1 MSLERF
7 KINQNIIHPMVAIGF
22 INFVLTVEL
31 LIMST
36 TIFARP
42 SGVEM
47 QLASFKEEASRSGG
61 TAMNVQGRTPP
72 MAGHAVVIT
81 VTGENVIYIDGRVVT
96 LNELRHFLAR
106 GNFRMGILMIKVDP
120 RASMGRVADILDL
133 CHGISG
139 ASVNVSTI
147 L

>member
-1 MSLERF
+1 MSLEGHKVKR
-7 KINQNIIHPMVAIGF
+7 NIFHPLLAVGF
-22 INFVLTVEL
+22 INFVLTVGV

-36 TIFARP
+36 TIFAKP
-42 SGVEM
+42 SGV
-47 QLASFKEEASRSGG
+47 Q
-61 TAMNVQGRTPP
+61 MNFPAFRTDTGAP
-72 MAGHAVVIT
+72 GQEVVIT
-81 VTGENVIYIDGRVVT
+81 VTGENVIFINGRVVT

-106 GNFRMGILMIKVDP
+106 GGFNRDALMIKADK

-133 CHGISG
+133 CRGISG

>member
-7 KINQNIIHPMVAIGF
+7 KIQRNIFHPVLAVGF
-22 INFVLTVEL
+22 INFVLTVVI
-31 LIMST
+31 LIMSA

-42 SGVEM
+42 SGVQMEFP
-47 QLASFKEEASRSGG
+47 SFKEGTNASGVG
-61 TAMNVQGRTPP
+61 A
-72 MAGHAVVIT
+72 VIT
-81 VTGENVIYIDGRVVT
+81 VTGENVIYINGRVVT
-96 LNELRHFLAR
+96 LNELRRFLAH
-106 GNFRMGILMIKVDP
+106 GNFRRDVLMIKVDR

-133 CHGISG
+133 CRGISG

>member
-7 KINQNIIHPMVAIGF
+7 KVSGNIFHPVLAVGF
-22 INFVLTVEL
+22 INFVLTMVIL
-31 LIMST
+31 MMST

-47 QLASFKEEASRSGG
+47 ELASQPEGTGVSG
-61 TAMNVQGRTPP
+61 R
-72 MAGHAVVIT
+72 AVVIT
-81 VTGENVIYIDGRVVT
+81 VTAENVIYIDGRVVT
-96 LNELRHFLAR
+96 LNELRHFLAQK
-106 GNFRMGILMIKVDP
+106 NFRMGVLMVKVDA

-133 CHGISG
+133 CRGITG
-139 ASVNVSTI
+139 VSVNVSTI

>member
-7 KINQNIIHPMVAIGF
+7 QMKRNIFHPLLAVSF
-22 INFVLTVEL
+22 INFILMMVVLV
-31 LIMST
+31 MSA

-42 SGVEM
+42 SGVQVEFP
-47 QLASFKEEASRSGG
+47 SFKEGGSASG
-61 TAMNVQGRTPP
+61 A
-72 MAGHAVVIT
+72 AVVIT
-81 VTGENVIYIDGRVVT
+81 VTSENVIYINDRVVT
-96 LNELRHFLAR
+96 LNELRHFLAQ
-106 GNFRMGILMIKVDP
+106 GNFYKGALMVKVDR

-133 CHGISG
+133 CRGISG

>member
-7 KINQNIIHPMVAIGF
+7 KVKGNIIHPLLAICF
-22 INFVLTVEL
+22 INFILTVVV

-42 SGVEM
+42 SGVQMEFSSFRDGM
-47 QLASFKEEASRSGG
+47 QAPPLAG
-61 TAMNVQGRTPP
+61 QG
-72 MAGHAVVIT
+72 VVIMI
-81 VTGENVIYIDGRVVT
+81 TGENVIYIDGRVVT
-96 LNELRHFLAR
+96 LNELRRFLAQ
-106 GNFRMGILMIKVDP
+106 GHFFKEALMIKVDA

-133 CHGISG
+133 CRGISG
-139 ASVNVSTI
+139 VSVNVSTI

>member
-7 KINQNIIHPMVAIGF
+7 KMKGNIFHPLLAVGF
-22 INFVLTVEL
+22 INFVLMVVI

-42 SGVEM
+42 SGVQMEFP
-47 QLASFKEEASRSGG
+47 SFKEGANASG
-61 TAMNVQGRTPP
+61 QG
-72 MAGHAVVIT
+72 VVIT
-81 VTGENVIYIDGRVVT
+81 VTGENVIYINGRVVT
-96 LNELRHFLAR
+96 LNELRRFLAQ
-106 GNFRMGILMIKVDP
+106 GNFRRDALMIKADK

-133 CHGISG
+133 CRGISG

>member
-7 KINQNIIHPMVAIGF
+7 KMKGNIFHPLLAVGF
-22 INFVLTVEL
+22 INFVLMVVI

-42 SGVEM
+42 SGVQMEFP
-47 QLASFKEEASRSGG
+47 LFKEGANALE
-61 TAMNVQGRTPP
+61 QG
-72 MAGHAVVIT
+72 VVIT
-81 VTGENVIYIDGRVVT
+81 VTGENVIYINGRVVT
-96 LNELRHFLAR
+96 LNELRRFLAQ
-106 GNFRMGILMIKVDP
+106 GNFRRDVLMIKADR

-133 CHGISG
+133 CRGISG

>member
-1 MSLERF
+1 MSLEHVEVKGNVF
-7 KINQNIIHPMVAIGF
+7 HPVLAVAF
-22 INFVLTVEL
+22 INFILTMVV

-42 SGVEM
+42 SGVQM
-47 QLASFKEEASRSGG
+47 QFPSFREGITASG
-61 TAMNVQGRTPP
+61 Q
-72 MAGHAVVIT
+72 AGAVIT
-81 VTGENVIYIDGRVVT
+81 VTSENVIYIDGRVVT
-96 LNELRHFLAR
+96 LNELRRFLAQ
-106 GNFRMGILMIKVDP
+106 GNYRREALMIKADR

-133 CHGISG
+133 CRGISG

>member
-7 KINQNIIHPMVAIGF
+7 KVKGNIIHPLLAVGF
-22 INFVLTVEL
+22 INFILMVVVLM
-31 LIMST
+31 MST

-42 SGVEM
+42 SGVQMEFP
-47 QLASFKEEASRSGG
+47 LFKEGAYSGG
-61 TAMNVQGRTPP
+61 QG
-72 MAGHAVVIT
+72 VVIT
-81 VTGENVIYIDGRVVT
+81 ITGENVIYINGHVVT
-96 LNELRHFLAR
+96 LNELRRFLAR
-106 GNFRMGILMIKVDP
+106 GNFFKETLMIKADP

-133 CHGISG
+133 CRGISG

>member
-7 KINQNIIHPMVAIGF
+7 EMKSNIFHPLLAVGF
-22 INFVLTVEL
+22 INFILMVVI

-42 SGVEM
+42 SGVQMEFP
-47 QLASFKEEASRSGG
+47 SFKEGAN
-61 TAMNVQGRTPP
+61 A
-72 MAGHAVVIT
+72 AGQAVVIT

-96 LNELRHFLAR
+96 LNELRRFLAK
-106 GNFRMGILMIKVDP
+106 GNFRRDALMIKTDK

-133 CHGISG
+133 CRGISG

>member
-7 KINQNIIHPMVAIGF
+7 EMKRNIFHPLLAVGF
-22 INFVLTVEL
+22 INFVLMVVI

-42 SGVEM
+42 SGVQMEFP
-47 QLASFKEEASRSGG
+47 SFKEGANAAG
-61 TAMNVQGRTPP
+61 TGQG
-72 MAGHAVVIT
+72 VVIT
-81 VTGENVIYIDGRVVT
+81 VTGENVIYINGRVVT
-96 LNELRHFLAR
+96 LNELRRFLAQ
-106 GNFRMGILMIKVDP
+106 GNFRRDALMIKADR

-133 CHGISG
+133 CRGISG

>member
-7 KINQNIIHPMVAIGF
+7 EVKDNIIHPILAVGF
-22 INFVLTVEL
+22 INFVLMVVI

-42 SGVEM
+42 SGVQM
-47 QLASFKEEASRSGG
+47 GFPSFKEGVYSSG
-61 TAMNVQGRTPP
+61 QGV
-72 MAGHAVVIT
+72 AIT
-81 VTGENVIYIDGRVVT
+81 ITSENVIYIDGRVVT
-96 LNELRHFLAR
+96 LNELRRFLVQ
-106 GNFRMGILMIKVDP
+106 GDFRRDSLMIKADR

-133 CHGISG
+133 CRGIVG

>member
-7 KINQNIIHPMVAIGF
+7 EVKRNIIHPLLGIGF
-22 INFVLTVEL
+22 INFILMIEV

-42 SGVEM
+42 SGVQMEFPSF
-47 QLASFKEEASRSGG
+47 QEGINASGQE
-61 TAMNVQGRTPP
+61 
-72 MAGHAVVIT
+72 VVIT
-81 VTGENVIYIDGRVVT
+81 VTGENVIFIDGHVVT
-96 LNELRHFLAR
+96 LNELRRFLAQR
-106 GNFRMGILMIKVDP
+106 HLRRDVLMIKVDP

-133 CHGISG
+133 CRGISG

>member
-7 KINQNIIHPMVAIGF
+7 EIKENIIHPILAVGF
-22 INFVLTVEL
+22 INFILMMVV

-42 SGVEM
+42 SGVQM
-47 QLASFKEEASRSGG
+47 GFPSFREGANSSGQPV
-61 TAMNVQGRTPP
+61 TIA
-72 MAGHAVVIT
+72 
-81 VTGENVIYIDGRVVT
+81 VTGENVIYIDGHVVT
-96 LNELRHFLAR
+96 LNELRRFLAQ
-106 GNFRMGILMIKVDP
+106 GGFRRDALMIKIDR

-133 CHGISG
+133 CRGISG

>member
-7 KINQNIIHPMVAIGF
+7 EMKANILHPLLAIGF
-22 INFVLTVEL
+22 INFVLMVVI

-42 SGVEM
+42 SGVQMEFP
-47 QLASFKEEASRSGG
+47 SFKEGINTSG
-61 TAMNVQGRTPP
+61 TP
-72 MAGHAVVIT
+72 VVIT
-81 VTGENVIYIDGRVVT
+81 LTGENVIYIDGRVVT
-96 LNELRHFLAR
+96 LNELRRFLAR
-106 GNFRMGILMIKVDP
+106 GNFRRDALMIKADK

-133 CHGISG
+133 CRGISG

>member
-7 KINQNIIHPMVAIGF
+7 EIKRNIFHPILAVGF
-22 INFVLTVEL
+22 INFVLMVVM

-42 SGVEM
+42 SGVQM
-47 QLASFKEEASRSGG
+47 DFTSFKEGGGTSGG
-61 TAMNVQGRTPP
+61 G
-72 MAGHAVVIT
+72 VVIT
-81 VTGENVIYIDGRVVT
+81 VTSENVIYIDGHVVT
-96 LNELRHFLAR
+96 LNELRRFLADR
-106 GNFRMGILMIKVDP
+106 DFRRQALMVKVDP
-120 RASMGRVADILDL
+120 KASMGRVADILDL
-133 CHGISG
+133 CRGISG

>member
-1 MSLERF
+1 MGLERF
-7 KINQNIIHPMVAIGF
+7 EMKRNIFHPLLAVGF
-22 INFVLTVEL
+22 INFVLMVVV

-42 SGVEM
+42 SGVQMEFP
-47 QLASFKEEASRSGG
+47 SFKEGTNASG
-61 TAMNVQGRTPP
+61 
-72 MAGHAVVIT
+72 AGVVIT
-81 VTGENVIYIDGRVVT
+81 VTGENVIYINGRVVT
-96 LNELRHFLAR
+96 LNELRRFLAQ
-106 GNFRMGILMIKVDP
+106 GNFRRDVLMIKVDR

-133 CHGISG
+133 CRGISG

>member
-7 KINQNIIHPMVAIGF
+7 EIKENIFHPLLAVGF
-22 INFVLTVEL
+22 INFVLMVVL
-31 LIMST
+31 LVMST

-47 QLASFKEEASRSGG
+47 EFPSFRQAAISSG
-61 TAMNVQGRTPP
+61 QR
-72 MAGHAVVIT
+72 VVIT
-81 VTGENVIYIDGRVVT
+81 VTSENVIYINGHVVT
-96 LNELRHFLAR
+96 LNELRHFLAQ
-106 GNFRMGILMIKVDP
+106 GNFYKEALMIKVDR

-133 CHGISG
+133 CRGISG